1 MGKGNILELNDVLVA
16 IATLLAGILVYIQA
30 RKSDKNS
37 HLYQEESEWRCEL
50 KTVISSLYN
59 CRIKERKKL
68 QGHINAVK
76 ILLNPKGRYNKYPRG
91 MQYYMEDSHIWRVI
105 WNLEKG
111 WKNSDKLKLIKYLE
125 LLLKYDWE
133 ESKTR
138 LKYNIFDTLIM
149 CWICVQI
156 MLFIL
161 WIIQPE
167 WQGASGLISVI
178 FPCVGLAM
186 ILCAGFMFYLKIK
199 NILYLG
205 IQKPTIS
212 AIFLFCLLIP
222 WIGLVGR
229 YNEAVLSLLKVY
241 PSFVDIDKKYMTSL
255 LGVVIYIIEVIFLIE
270 TWSGHKY
277 MYYSDIQI
285 IDLEY
290 LKREM
295 EWISKELVNE
305 SNIWVSRD
313 SDLQKAKQHSIER
326 MRSTGIVQS
335 QEITEELFRRKLKFL
350 KKNYSL
356 GYSSEYRK
364 EVKYLMKY
372 MKSKEKN

>member
-1 MGKGNILELNDVLVA
+1 MELNDFLVA

-50 KTVISSLYN
+50 KKVISSLYN
-59 CRIKERKKL
+59 CRIEERKKL

-76 ILLNPKGRYNKYPRG
+76 ILLNPKGRYNKYPSG
-91 MQYYMEDSHIWRVI
+91 IQYYMEDSHIWRVI

-149 CWICVQI
+149 FWICVQV

-167 WQGASGLISVI
+167 WQGASGSISVI
-178 FPCVGLAM
+178 FPSIGLAM

-199 NILYLG
+199 NKLYLG
-205 IQKPTIS
+205 IKKPTILE
-212 AIFLFCLLIP
+212 IFLFCLLIP
-222 WIGLVGR
+222 WLGLVSR
-229 YNEAVLSLLKVY
+229 YNEALLSFLTVY
-241 PSFVDIDKKYMTSL
+241 PSFVDINKNYMTFL
-255 LGVVIYIIEVIFLIE
+255 LVGVIYIIEVIFLIE
-270 TWSGHKY
+270 TVSDWKN
-277 MYYSDIQI
+277 MYYSDIQK
-285 IDLEY
+285 IDLQY

-295 EWISKELVNE
+295 KWISKVLVSD
-305 SNIWVSRD
+305 SNIWVLQD
-313 SDLQKAKQHSIER
+313 SNLQKAKQHSIER
-326 MRSTGIVQS
+326 MGSTGIVQS
-335 QEITEELFRRKLKFL
+335 QEITEELFRRKLIFL
-350 KKNYSL
+350 RKNYLL

-372 MKSKEKN
+372 IKSKEKN